1 MKHILE
7 WAEKK
12 RYHVCKHFGGKTGI
26 TLHMASPRLV
36 DQLAREGSL
45 VIPGI
50 PNRVSMLKGKQI
62 EIWHAF
68 ELIIRGLPT
77 SKYQGIDNMIISW
90 LRKNFN
96 NSDGNS
102 TYVGSHYP
110 DNDPDSKSFIFHM
123 ATWEAM
129 SQVLSKESHD
139 SFWKAFGRIMKDKSD
154 VILPTT
160 VYEVNS
166 APFQ

>member
-12 RYHVCKHFGGKTGI
+12 WYHVCKHFGGKTGI
-26 TLHMASPRLV
+26 TLRMASPRLV
-36 DQLAREGSL
+36 DQLAREGNL

-50 PNRVSMLKGKQI
+50 PSRVSVLKGKQI
-62 EIWHAF
+62 EIRHVF
-68 ELIIRGLPT
+68 ELIICGLLT

-102 TYVGSHYP
+102 TYVGFCYP
-110 DNDPDSKSFIFHM
+110 DNDP
-123 ATWEAM
+123 EP
-129 SQVLSKESHD
+129 
-139 SFWKAFGRIMKDKSD
+139 RILYIPHGHVTGFEQRVS
-154 VILPTT
+154 
-160 VYEVNS
+160 
-166 APFQ
+166 